1 MKSLLFVFIVLGTL
15 ALFNPSPDDFT
26 AFVQDRARDVVS
38 EHGRAAG
45 GEFFGGVAGALAG
58 EVAGAIAGGSVERDN
73 YLLASTYSLDL
84 NGIEEEGGEWRFL
97 AIGGQFFEVER
108 PAELE
113 G

>member
-1 MKSLLFVFIVLGTL
+1 MKSLLFVLIVLGTL

-26 AFVQDRARDVVS
+26 AFVQERAQDVVT

-45 GEFFGGVAGALAG
+45 GALFGSVAGALAG
-58 EVAGAIAGGSVERDN
+58 EVAGALAGGSMERHN
-73 YLLASTYSLDL
+73 YLLGSVYALDL
-84 NGIEEEGGEWRFL
+84 NGMEEEGGEWRFVG
-97 AIGGQFFEVER
+97 IGGQFFEVER